1 VRKLVTVSYQYGTIK
16 VPQYSRIRINLKS
29 GKVVYGFFIGEINN
43 NSVLIIQNNIA
54 FFQKGIVK
62 GFRTSI
68 YKGAISDFKFDKEAI
83 VSYSTNPS
91 YSVTNNGGSVNVPH

>member
-1 VRKLVTVSYQYGTIK
+1 MRKFVTVSYQYGTIT

-29 GKVVYGFFIGEINN
+29 GRMIYGFLVREINN
-43 NSVLIIQNNIA
+43 NFVVIIPNNLT

-68 YKGAISDFKFDKEAI
+68 YKGTIRDFKFDKGAI
-83 VSYSTNPS
+83 VSYSTNPNN
-91 YSVTNNGGSVNVPH
+91 SVANRGGNVNVPH

>member
-1 VRKLVTVSYQYGTIK
+1 MRKLVTVSYQYGTIK

-29 GKVVYGFFIGEINN
+29 GKVVYGFFVAEINN
-43 NSVLIIQNNIA
+43 NFVLIMPNNIA

-68 YKGAISDFKFDKEAI
+68 YKETIRDFKFDKGTI
-83 VSYSTNPS
+83 VSYSTDPS
-91 YSVTNNGGSVNVPH
+91 NSVTNNGGSVNVPH

>member
-1 VRKLVTVSYQYGTIK
+1 MRKFVTVSYQYGTIT

-29 GKVVYGFFIGEINN
+29 GRMVYRFLVAEINN
-43 NSVLIIQNNIA
+43 NFIVIIPNNLTL
-54 FFQKGIVK
+54 FQKGIVK

-68 YKGAISDFKFDKEAI
+68 YKGTIRDFKFDKGVT

-91 YSVTNNGGSVNVPH
+91 NSVTNRGVNVNVPH

>member
-1 VRKLVTVSYQYGTIK
+1 MRKFVTVSYQYGTIT

-29 GKVVYGFFIGEINN
+29 GRKVYGFLVAEINN
-43 NSVLIIQNNIA
+43 NFVLIISNNIA

-68 YKGAISDFKFDKEAI
+68 YKGTISDFKFDKGAI
-83 VSYSTNPS
+83 VSYSTNPNN
-91 YSVTNNGGSVNVPH
+91 SVTNKGGSVNVPH

>member
-1 VRKLVTVSYQYGTIK
+1 VRKFVTVSYQYGTIT

-29 GKVVYGFFIGEINN
+29 GRKVYGFLVAEINN
-43 NSVLIIQNNIA
+43 NFVLIMPNNIA

-68 YKGAISDFKFDKEAI
+68 YKGAISDFKFDKGAI
-83 VSYSTNPS
+83 VSYSTNPN
-91 YSVTNNGGSVNVPH
+91 YPVANREAV

>member
-1 VRKLVTVSYQYGTIK
+1 MRKFVTVSYQYGTIT

-29 GKVVYGFFIGEINN
+29 GRMIYGFLVAEINN
-43 NSVLIIQNNIA
+43 NFVVIIPSNLT

-68 YKGAISDFKFDKEAI
+68 YKGTIRDFKFDKGAI
-83 VSYSTNPS
+83 VSYSINPNN
-91 YSVTNNGGSVNVPH
+91 SVTNKGGSVNVPH

>member
-1 VRKLVTVSYQYGTIK
+1 VRKFVTVSYQYGTIT

-29 GKVVYGFFIGEINN
+29 GKVVYGFFVGEINKDF
-43 NSVLIIQNNIA
+43 VLIIPNNIA

-68 YKGAISDFKFDKEAI
+68 YKGIIRDFKFDKGAI
-83 VSYSTNPS
+83 VSYSTDLSN
-91 YSVTNNGGSVNVPH
+91 SVTNNGGNVNALH

>member
-1 VRKLVTVSYQYGTIK
+1 MRKFVTVSYQYGTIT

-29 GKVVYGFFIGEINN
+29 GRMIYGFLVREINN
-43 NSVLIIQNNIA
+43 NFVVIIPSNLT

-68 YKGAISDFKFDKEAI
+68 YKGAIRDFRFDKGAI
-83 VSYSTNPS
+83 VSYFMNPNYLITNR
-91 YSVTNNGGSVNVPH
+91 GGSANVPH